1 MRGFVKL
8 KLSSR
13 SKWEGEA
20 INSENRSSPLVT
32 TGETFDADCES
43 FGLGEVTVYEAKAG
57 ANAEREIMVR
67 GKWLSHSPAW
77 LAGDKRNLGQSDSPE
92 WRIGVRRGQSQR
104 SPGMHEA
111 EMAIMNEAD
120 EASHL
125 PGVALSRGLSEE
137 STNEMR

>member
-1 MRGFVKL
+1 M
-8 KLSSR
+8 
-13 SKWEGEA
+13 
-20 INSENRSSPLVT
+20 
-32 TGETFDADCES
+32 
-43 FGLGEVTVYEAKAG
+43 YEAKAG

-137 STNEMR
+137 STNEMRQRLGDRDAKQVLCPNIKEKTPPLEVGITYV